1 MPKNLAALFSP
12 KSIVVIGASN
22 SPEKVGAVILKNIVE
37 SEYKGTIYAVNPN
50 TDSIGKIK
58 CYKTVLDLPEIP
70 DLAIISIPV
79 ALVLPTIEQIAQKS
93 IKNVVTLTAGFKE
106 TGHDGAELEK
116 KLEELCRKNEINML
130 GPNCL
135 GFVNNLASLNA
146 TFAKVPSGTGKLRF
160 VSQSG
165 ALATSL
171 FDWFSLVNV
180 GFSEFITMG
189 NKTVINEN
197 DVLEYFLAKNQAP
210 IATLA
215 EEGARKIEPLGMYL
229 ESISDGQQFLKLTK
243 QIAKNDPIFIIKPG
257 KTAAAKSAMQ
267 SHTGAIA
274 GADDILDVALKQS
287 GVYRCST
294 LEEFF
299 DLSKAF
305 AWNEIPKG
313 PRVAI
318 ISNAGGPGVISAD
331 AVVEEGLEIAQFDDE
346 TRKKLSEVLPR
357 SASFLDP
364 VDVLGDAL
372 ADRFA
377 DAAEI
382 VLQTDKCDSLLV
394 ILTPQMMTQ
403 IEKTAEIIGNV
414 SKKYHIPVF
423 CSFIGGTVVSAGE
436 IALNK
441 LKVPSYMFPERAIAV
456 IGAMWKFKSQQEKIL
471 REITDIGVLNKQ
483 ILPEN
488 AARILQKAAEAG
500 QRALDNLDA
509 DNVISSAGIQT
520 PGTKIAEN
528 LKDAAKFANEVGYPV
543 VLKLSS
549 PGLLH
554 KKHFGGVILDIR
566 NNYQLENGWSTLE
579 RKSENLDAEIK
590 THVKFQIQKEI
601 PSGAEVFVGIK
612 KDPTFGPVLLF
623 GAGGSLVELISD
635 RNLHLLPLDT
645 ASIKELV
652 EGSKIYSVLK
662 GTENE
667 PPYALEKL
675 YKLIFDLQKLY
686 EAAPEIQEIEINP
699 VIVTVND
706 VWAVDTKVIL
716 EENKPK
722 PVVPKFKVAK
732 TLKAEILAGKI
743 HYFEFEAEK
752 PLVLKPGQYV
762 SVKVSST
769 RINCYSVAGQSSPT
783 KFNLLVDST
792 PGGPGSKFFEALK
805 EGDVI
810 TYLGPFG
817 AFTLKPDDGADI
829 ILFMATGSGLAPLK
843 LMFEYLLRVEKTKK
857 NLVLYLGLN
866 NCEDVFMEE
875 YFALL
880 AKEFSNFKYNIA
892 VCNESAKWKG
902 ATGFITPLVKNDFPD
917 ASKCAAYLC
926 GNKFMINDVTK
937 VLMAN
942 GCPAERIYFEKYD
955 V

>member
-1 MPKNLAALFSP
+1 MPKNLVALFSP
-12 KSIVVIGASN
+12 KSIVVIGAST

-37 SEYKGTIYAVNPN
+37 SEYKGKVFAVNPN
-50 TDSIGKIK
+50 TDAIGQIK

-70 DLAIISIPV
+70 DLAIISIPA
-79 ALVLPTIEQIAQKS
+79 ALVLPTIQQIIEKG

-116 KLEELCRKNEINML
+116 QLEDLCTKNEINML

-135 GFVNNLASLNA
+135 GFVNNLVSLNA
-146 TFAKVPSGTGKLRF
+146 TFAKVPATPGKLRF
-160 VSQSG
+160 ISQSG

-197 DVLEYFLAKNQAP
+197 DVLEYFISKDQAP
-210 IATLA
+210 ISTLA
-215 EEGARKIEPLGMYL
+215 DDVTGKIEPVGMYL
-229 ESISDGQQFLKLTK
+229 ESISDGRQFLKLTK

-257 KTAAAKSAMQ
+257 KTAAAKTAMQ

-287 GVYRCST
+287 GVYRCAS

-331 AVVEEGLEIAQFDDE
+331 AVIEEGLEIAQFDDE
-346 TRKKLSEVLPR
+346 TKKKLSEVLPR

-372 ADRFA
+372 ADRLS

-403 IEKTAEIIGNV
+403 IEKTAEVIGEV

-423 CSFIGGTVVSAGE
+423 CSFIGGSVVSAGE
-436 IALNK
+436 TALNN

-456 IGAMWKFKSQQEKIL
+456 IGAMWKFKSQQEEIL
-471 REITDIGVLNKQ
+471 REIVDKGVLNKQ
-483 ILPEN
+483 ILPEKCSK
-488 AARILQKAAEAG
+488 ILQKAVSAG
-500 QRALDNLDA
+500 QKALDNLDA
-509 DNVISSAGIQT
+509 DSIISLSGIQT
-520 PGTKIAEN
+520 PGTKIAVN
-528 LKDAAKFANEVGYPV
+528 LKDAAKFAKDIGYPV

-566 NNYQLENGWSTLE
+566 NEDQLENGWSTLE

-590 THVKFQIQKEI
+590 AHVNFQIQKEI

-612 KDPTFGPVLLF
+612 RDPTFGPVLLF

-635 RNLHLLPLDT
+635 RNLHLLPMDT
-645 ASIKELV
+645 ISIQELV
-652 EGSKIYSVLK
+652 KDSKIYSVLK

-667 PPYALEKL
+667 PPYALDKL

-686 EAAPEIQEIEINP
+686 EAAQEIQEIEINP
-699 VIVTVND
+699 VIVTTND

-716 EENKPK
+716 EAGKAKPAG
-722 PVVPKFKVAK
+722 PKFKVAK
-732 TLKAEILAGKI
+732 TLKTEVLAGKI
-743 HYFEFEAEK
+743 HYFEFEADE
-752 PLVLKPGQYV
+752 PLILKPGQYI

-769 RINCYSVAGQSSPT
+769 RINCYSVAGQTAPN
-783 KFNLLVDST
+783 KFNLLVDSS

-817 AFTLKPDDGADI
+817 TFTLKPDDGADS

-843 LMFEYLLRVEKTKK
+843 LMFEHLLKVEKTKK
-857 NLVLYLGLN
+857 NIVLYLGLN

-875 YFALL
+875 YFESLS
-880 AKEFSNFKYNIA
+880 KEFPNFKYNIA
-892 VCNESAKWKG
+892 VCNKSTKWKG
-902 ATGFITPLVKNDFPD
+902 ATGFITPLVKKDFPD
-917 ASKCAAYLC
+917 AGKCSAYLC
-926 GNKFMINDVTK
+926 GNKFMIKDVAK
-937 VLMAN
+937 VLTDA
-942 GCPAERIYFEKYD
+942 GCPTDRIYFEKYD
-955 V
+955 A

>member
-12 KSIVVIGASN
+12 KSVVVIGASN

-37 SEYKGTIYAVNPN
+37 SEYKGKVFAVNPN

-58 CYKTVLDLPEIP
+58 CYKTVLDLPEVP
-70 DLAIISIPV
+70 DLAIIAIPV
-79 ALVLPTIEQIAQKS
+79 AFVLPTIEQIAKKG

-106 TGHDGAELEK
+106 TGSEGAELEK
-116 KLEELCRKNEINML
+116 QLEQLCKNNEINML

-135 GFVNNLASLNA
+135 GFVNNLVSLNA
-146 TFAKVPSGTGKLRF
+146 TFAKVPDQPGNLRF
-160 VSQSG
+160 ISQSG

-197 DVLEYFLAKNQAP
+197 DVLEYFLSKKEEP
-210 IATLA
+210 ISSLA
-215 EEGARKIEPLGMYL
+215 DGTTRKIEPVGMYL
-229 ESISDGQQFLKLTK
+229 ESITDGQQFLKLTK

-257 KTAAAKSAMQ
+257 KTNAAKSAMQ

-274 GADDILDVALKQS
+274 GADDILDVALKQA
-287 GVYRCST
+287 GVYRCNT

-305 AWNEIPKG
+305 AWNDIPAG

-331 AVVEEGLEIAQFDDE
+331 AVIEEGLEIAVIDDDI
-346 TRKKLSEVLPR
+346 KKQLSEVLPR
-357 SASFLDP
+357 SSSLLNP

-377 DAAEI
+377 NAAEI
-382 VLQTDKCDSLLV
+382 VLKTDKCDSLLV

-403 IEKTAEIIGNV
+403 IEKTAEMIGNI
-414 SKKYHIPVF
+414 SKKYKKPVF
-423 CSFIGGTVVSAGE
+423 CSFIGGSMVSAGE
-436 IALNK
+436 LALNK
-441 LKVPSYMFPERAIAV
+441 LKVPSYLFPERAIAV
-456 IGAMWKFKSQQEKIL
+456 IGAMWKFKSRQEKIL
-471 REITDIGVLNKQ
+471 REMTDIGLLNKQ
-483 ILPEN
+483 ILPEECSK
-488 AARILQKAAEAG
+488 ILQKAVTAG
-500 QRALDNLDA
+500 QKALDNLDA
-509 DNVISSAGIQT
+509 DNVISSVGIRT
-520 PGTKIAEN
+520 PGTKIATD
-528 LKDAAKFANEVGYPV
+528 LKDASKFADQIGYPV

-566 NNYQLENGWSTLE
+566 NEDQLENAWSTLE
-579 RKSENLDAEIK
+579 RKTENLDEEIK
-590 THVKFQIQKEI
+590 SHVQFQIQKEI
-601 PSGAEVFVGIK
+601 PSGAEVLVGVK
-612 KDPTFGPVLLF
+612 RDPTFGPVLLF
-623 GAGGSLVELISD
+623 GAGGSLVELIAD
-635 RNLHLLPLDT
+635 KNLHLLPLDM
-645 ASIKELV
+645 ASIQELV
-652 EGSKIYSVLK
+652 KGSKIYSVLK
-662 GTENE
+662 GNNNE

-675 YKLIFDLQKLY
+675 YNLIYNLQKLY

-699 VIVTVND
+699 VIVTIND

-716 EENKPK
+716 ELNKPK
-722 PVVPKFKVAK
+722 PAGPKFKVAK
-732 TLKAEILAGKI
+732 TLKNEVLAGKMR
-743 HYFEFEAEK
+743 YLEFEAEE

-762 SVKVSST
+762 SVKVSAT

-783 KFNLLVDST
+783 KFNLLVDTT

-805 EGDVI
+805 EGDVM

-817 AFTLKPDDGADI
+817 IFTLRADESADNL
-829 ILFMATGSGLAPLK
+829 LFLATGSGFAPLK
-843 LMFEYLLRVEKTKK
+843 IMIEHLLRVEKTTKQIS
-857 NLVLYLGLN
+857 LYLGLN
-866 NCEDVFMEE
+866 DCEDIFMQDYLES
-875 YFALL
+875 LT
-880 AKEFSNFKYNIA
+880 KEFSNFKCQIA
-892 VCNESAKWKG
+892 VCNKSTKWNG

-917 ASKCAAYLC
+917 ASKCAVYIC

-937 VLMAN
+937 ILTAN
-942 GCPAERIYFEKYD
+942 GCPKDRIYFEKYD
-955 V
+955 A